1 MAGNYEHV
9 QQNYQEDNM
18 DFSQDDFSVG
28 VTHFGQEDTLG
39 PKPGGNPKTCNP
51 KNTKNNLPILSKK
64 KKIKYLRQLHK
75 SKYRKINKMNAVQ
88 PGAGPSNAS
97 CMQLQK
103 EGQAST
109 PPPQTTKAPVTGTA
123 IPTLQNSSHVNVKTK
138 ISLKQEMM
146 KQRLNWIKPENNQPG
161 SIQATNPGMPPNMVA
176 APGPMSNL
184 APAAFETPILQPN
197 VRSTAGSFFKTS
209 VPTQI
214 QQQRRMLDNLGI
226 PRSFLVKQIQT
237 NQETGG
243 QPTTADMP
251 IWPTSTQATATNQ
264 TPPILAQPSM
274 VTMPDETNPST
285 SPIFDQ
291 TETDTIQQPYSPS
304 DIYMEN
310 ANPEPAEETEP
321 SEGNQTNQKRLSA
334 FHRLGPVSQPKKPK
348 LTINLNLNKDQPVRE
363 VVDDTD
369 DDPDKYTP
377 THLRKNIIA
386 STDEIVMKF
395 LTFWPWRKN
404 VGIRKSVTARN
415 SRTAMLIEQEQMEE
429 AYEKDNTFIQ
439 IAVKG
444 YPSSW
449 TKEQVLDAVLDSVKE
464 YSLIPCFVEFYQH
477 ECKFLT
483 LRTRSALIVL
493 HKTGFY
499 LHKDGVELTVTIS
512 LTDLTLNQID
522 FIPRIILR
530 KRMAMGYLEKKLNV
544 SAFTLQDDISHFL
557 YFPLNRLCNQREF
570 VQLQSV
576 IEWEHLTALDISHN
590 RLSDI
595 SGFDL
600 HNVTPKLKHLNLSHN
615 YLDKI
620 TVLVNY
626 RSLPL
631 KSIHLE
637 GNPLCL
643 DYIDPQHYIKVL
655 RMIFPAITEI
665 DGVPIHRSGE
675 MPEFRR
681 NYCPDEAKPIVE
693 KFLEIYFPLL
703 DAGPEHRSLMQG
715 MYEDDATLTIT
726 YCYKLRYSQT
736 YRQFR
741 NLFLYARFLDEG
753 EVDSVTGAMAITKLV
768 NRWPQTEHD
777 PYSFSVD
784 VISHMPSTTILRV
797 SGMLKLSAETVAD
810 DEHLLAFS
818 RTVVLNCEDGDE
830 YKIHNE
836 MVYWDEPTAASARS
850 AFRVNNGLNK
860 QINLKI
866 ESTTDNDLRN
876 KYLQIF
882 MKFTTMDKKISERCL
897 EKNDWNFKLALEH
910 FTKLL
915 KSNNLGS
922 LTQEDQTTTS

>member
-1 MAGNYEHV
+1 
-9 QQNYQEDNM
+9 
-18 DFSQDDFSVG
+18 
-28 VTHFGQEDTLG
+28 
-39 PKPGGNPKTCNP
+39 
-51 KNTKNNLPILSKK
+51 
-64 KKIKYLRQLHK
+64 
-75 SKYRKINKMNAVQ
+75 
-88 PGAGPSNAS
+88 
-97 CMQLQK
+97 
-103 EGQAST
+103 
-109 PPPQTTKAPVTGTA
+109 
-123 IPTLQNSSHVNVKTK
+123 
-138 ISLKQEMM
+138 
-146 KQRLNWIKPENNQPG
+146 
-161 SIQATNPGMPPNMVA
+161 
-176 APGPMSNL
+176 
-184 APAAFETPILQPN
+184 
-197 VRSTAGSFFKTS
+197 
-209 VPTQI
+209 
-214 QQQRRMLDNLGI
+214 MLDNLGYKT
-226 PRSFLVKQIQT
+226 PKA
-237 NQETGG
+237 
-243 QPTTADMP
+243 TADMP
-251 IWPTSTQATATNQ
+251 IWPTSSPVTAPNQ
-264 TPPILAQPSM
+264 TSPTLAQPSM
-274 VTMPDETNPST
+274 ADMPDETDPVT
-285 SPIFDQ
+285 SPIFD
-291 TETDTIQQPYSPS
+291 ETDADSIQQPYSPS
-304 DIYMEN
+304 DIYADN
-310 ANPEPAEETEP
+310 ANSEPIEETEP

-363 VVDDTD
+363 VVDDTN

-386 STDEIVMKF
+386 STDDTVMKF

-404 VGIRKSVTARN
+404 VGIRKSVTARK

-439 IAVKG
+439 IA
-444 YPSSW
+444 
-449 TKEQVLDAVLDSVKE
+449 
-464 YSLIPCFVEFYQH
+464 FYQH

-483 LRTRSALIVL
+483 LRTRSALVVL

-590 RLSDI
+590 RLTDI

-620 TVLVNY
+620 TVLINY

-655 RMIFPAITEI
+655 RMIFPAIAEI
-665 DGVPIHRSGE
+665 DGVPIHRSGD

-681 NYCPDEAKPIVE
+681 NYCPDEAKPVVE

-703 DAGPEHRSLMQG
+703 DAGPEQRSLMQG

-726 YCYKLRYSQT
+726 YCYKLRYSPT
-736 YRQFR
+736 YRLFR

-753 EVDSVTGAMAITKLV
+753 EVDSVTGAMAITKL
-768 NRWPQTEHD
+768 PT
-777 PYSFSVD
+777 
-784 VISHMPSTTILRV
+784 TTILRV
-797 SGMLKLSAETVAD
+797 SGMLKLSAESVPD

-850 AFRVNNGLNK
+850 AFRVSNGPNR

-866 ESTTDNDLRN
+866 ESTTDEDLRDQ
-876 KYLQIF
+876 YLQIF

-915 KSNNLGS
+915 KSNNLAS
-922 LTQEDQTTTS
+922 LTQEQTTSS

>member
-1 MAGNYEHV
+1 MADNYEQI
-9 QQNYQEDNM
+9 QQNYQEDDM

-28 VTHFGQEDTLG
+28 VTHFSQEDVVEH
-39 PKPGGNPKTCNP
+39 KPGGNPKTRKPKNTVNSLPNNP
-51 KNTKNNLPILSKK
+51 KNKKNKFFKFDKK
-64 KKIKYLRQLHK
+64 KYKKV
-75 SKYRKINKMNAVQ
+75 NKMSAGQ
-88 PGAGPSNAS
+88 PGAGTSNAS
-97 CMQLQK
+97 GTQEQR
-103 EGQAST
+103 EGQA
-109 PPPQTTKAPVTGTA
+109 QITGSA
-123 IPTLQNSSHVNVKTK
+123 IPTLENSSHVNVKTK

-146 KQRLNWIKPENNQPG
+146 KQRLNWIKPDQP
-161 SIQATNPGMPPNMVA
+161 
-176 APGPMSNL
+176 APVV
-184 APAAFETPILQPN
+184 LQTSA
-197 VRSTAGSFFKTS
+197 RSTAGSFFKTS
-209 VPTQI
+209 VQSQF
-214 QQQRRMLDNLGI
+214 QQQRRMLDNLGYKTPKGI
-226 PRSFLVKQIQT
+226 PRSFLVNQIQAQMNT
-237 NQETGG
+237 QETGG
-243 QPTTADMP
+243 QSTTADMP
-251 IWPTSTQATATNQ
+251 IWPTSSPVTAPNQ
-264 TPPILAQPSM
+264 TSPTLAQPSM
-274 VTMPDETNPST
+274 ADMPDETNPVT
-285 SPIFDQ
+285 SPIFD
-291 TETDTIQQPYSPS
+291 ETDADSIQQPYSPS
-304 DIYMEN
+304 DIYADN
-310 ANPEPAEETEP
+310 ANSEPVEETEP

-363 VVDDTD
+363 VVDDTN

-386 STDEIVMKF
+386 STDDTVMKF

-404 VGIRKSVTARN
+404 VGIRKSVTARK

-449 TKEQVLDAVLDSVKE
+449 TKEQVLDTVLDSVKE

-483 LRTRSALIVL
+483 LRTRSALVVL

-590 RLSDI
+590 RLTDI

-620 TVLVNY
+620 TVLINY

-655 RMIFPAITEI
+655 RMIFPAIAEI
-665 DGVPIHRSGE
+665 DGVPIHRSGD
-675 MPEFRR
+675 MPEFKR
-681 NYCPDEAKPIVE
+681 NYCPDEAKPVVE

-703 DAGPEHRSLMQG
+703 DAGPEQRSLMQG

-726 YCYKLRYSQT
+726 YCYKLRYSPT
-736 YRQFR
+736 YRLFR

-777 PYSFSVD
+777 PYSFCVD
-784 VISHMPSTTILRV
+784 VMSHTPSTTILRV
-797 SGMLKLSAETVAD
+797 SGMLKLSAESVPD

-850 AFRVNNGLNK
+850 AFRVSNGPNR

-866 ESTTDNDLRN
+866 ESTTDEDLRDQ
-876 KYLQIF
+876 YLQIF

-915 KSNNLGS
+915 KSNNLAS
-922 LTQEDQTTTS
+922 LTQEQTTSS